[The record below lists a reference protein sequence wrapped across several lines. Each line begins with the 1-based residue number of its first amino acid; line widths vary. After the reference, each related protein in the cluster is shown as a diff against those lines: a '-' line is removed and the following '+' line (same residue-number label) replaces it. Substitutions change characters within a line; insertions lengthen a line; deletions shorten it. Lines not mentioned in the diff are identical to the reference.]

1 MRRLVISLSILALV
15 AAAAGLAAAKKIP
28 QFRPEMTGPDSAKPA
43 KELFGAK
50 LEPTSGT
57 AHAIGGYANGCLAGA
72 VSLPING
79 PDWQVMRLS
88 RNRNWGHPVLVHFI
102 ERYARRARAAG
113 WPGLLVGDMAQPRGG
128 PMVNGHS
135 SHQIGLDVDI
145 WLTPMPDHE
154 LSRQER
160 ETMVAT
166 NLVAANG
173 KGVDPNVWT
182 PAIEAAIRVAAAD
195 PEVERV
201 FVNAAIKK
209 KLCENAGSDRGWLH
223 KVRAWYK
230 HNDHEHVRLRCPAGN
245 PDCKNQPPVSEDE
258 GCGKELDYWFTERVL
273 HPPPPTGPAKELTLS
288 QLPAACRQ
296 VLKAP

>member
-1 MRRLVISLSILALV
+1 MRRLVISLSILALAV
-15 AAAAGLAAAKKIP
+15 TATGLAAVKKIP
-28 QFRPEMTGPDSAKPA
+28 HFRPELTGPDSAKPA

-50 LEPTSGT
+50 LEPTSGP

-102 ERYARRARAAG
+102 ERYAQRAKAAG
-113 WPGLLVGDMAQPRGG
+113 WPGLLIGDMAQPRGG

-145 WLTPMPDHE
+145 WLTPMPNHV
-154 LSRQER
+154 LSKEER

-166 NLVAANG
+166 NLVAADG
-173 KGVDPNVWT
+173 QDIDRGVWT
-182 PAIEAAIRVAAAD
+182 PAIEAMIRVAATD
-195 PEVERV
+195 PEVERI

-209 KLCENAGSDRGWLH
+209 RLCENAGSDRAWLY

-230 HNDHEHVRLRCPAGN
+230 HNDHEHIRLRCPAGN
-245 PDCKNQPPVSEDE
+245 PDCKNQPAVHEE

-273 HPPPPTGPAKELTLS
+273 HPPPPTPGKELTLS